1 MINLTKSSKT
11 KFQKNII
18 RARYISLIFGVIKLH
33 LTFISS
39 GVKQFDM
46 SAHYVFGG
54 CHNY

>member
-18 RARYISLIFGVIKLH
+18 RARHISLIFGVIKLH